1 MSYESLINYLEN
13 YLKNDM
19 TRSALLLSGKWG
31 IGKSYFLEHD
41 VKDAFEQNN
50 IDLIFVSLYG
60 VTSIAELNKSIYYEL
75 RVRNTINKVR
85 RKLQRKL
92 QRKKN
97 NGNNGKLCQWIKKHH
112 REIGKASFLLG
123 KTIVKGVAGFFSV
136 PLKVSNTDINR
147 LYKSINL
154 QGKLIVLEDLERS
167 GVDILEL
174 LGYVNSLVEQDG
186 IKVLLVANEEEII
199 KNLSSHSLNANKT
212 KKKSGVENAEDSDF
226 KKYLR
231 EKEKTIS
238 DTILFKCNVKDA
250 VAHIL
255 TMFDSKIF
263 SELLKQSFENIS
275 NDIVNQVVGIMTM
288 LDNYNLR
295 AFIFAC
301 QKIVDMLRIISDNK
315 NDLKIDADFFESTFL
330 SVVAFS
336 LRLKSDSALVWEDDV
351 ISPNALGINHYL
363 LSKHCYNY
371 IKNQT
376 FDVEEFLKYQDVFV
390 VNKEIA
396 KKGDK
401 FSVDFNVLKN
411 FYFTTEAKLVQAVR
425 NIANYIDDILVI
437 PISMYGQMANYLI
450 AIRSL
455 IDEEQLIDDCMS
467 KMLFTAENN
476 VISEDD
482 IISIKNHYDITL
494 EKGRQQD
501 DYVNFINNLVTMYE
515 SRRDDVYKNAS
526 TNEDWETI
534 ILNLRTN
541 ADKFINDGAF
551 ARKISIKGL
560 VNYLSRCE
568 AEQILNLR
576 QGIDYLYRA
585 SNIGDFLSGDKPN
598 LNLLKEGIETLLEKE
613 QYFDRISKFQLTWL
627 AKDLKRIINKL

>member
-1 MSYESLINYLEN
+1 MSYKSLINYLEN

-19 TRSALLLSGKWG
+19 THSALLLSGKWG
-31 IGKSYFLEHD
+31 IGKSYFLKHE
-41 VKDAFEQNN
+41 VKDALKQNN

-85 RKLQRKL
+85 RKKSNG
-92 QRKKN
+92 N

-112 REIGKASFLLG
+112 REIGNASFLLG

-186 IKVLLVANEEEII
+186 VKVLLVANEEEII
-199 KNLSSHSLNANKT
+199 ENLSEHRLNATKI
-212 KKKSGVENAEDSDF
+212 KKKSDVENAEDSDL

-238 DTILFKCNVKDA
+238 DTILFKCNVEDA

-263 SELLKQSFENIS
+263 SELLKQGSENIS
-275 NDIVNQVVGIMTM
+275 NDIVNQIVGIMII

-301 QKIVDMLRIISDNK
+301 QKIVDMLRIINDYK

-376 FDVEEFLKYQDVFV
+376 FDVEEFLKYQEVFV
-390 VNKEIA
+390 INKEIA

-401 FSVDFNVLKN
+401 FSVDFNVMQHYYMK
-411 FYFTTEAKLVQAVR
+411 TETKLVQAVR
-425 NIANYIDDILVI
+425 SIANYIDDVSVV
-437 PISMYGQMANYLI
+437 PISKYGQMANYLI
-450 AIRSL
+450 AIRPL
-455 IDEEQLIDDCMS
+455 IEEKELIESCMS
-467 KMLFTAENN
+467 KMLRAAESN

-482 IISIKNHYDITL
+482 IISIKNQYEIAL
-494 EKGRQQD
+494 EMGIQQD
-501 DYVNFINNLVTMYE
+501 DYVNFINRILNMYE
-515 SRRDDVYKNAS
+515 SRRDDVYKTAI
-526 TNEDWETI
+526 TNEDWEKI

-541 ADKFINDGAF
+541 ANKFIDEGAF
-551 ARKISIKGL
+551 ASKINIKRL
-560 VNYLSRCE
+560 VDYLSRCN
-568 AEQILNLR
+568 AEQVMSVR
-576 QGIDYLYRA
+576 QGIDHLYMA
-585 SNIGDFLSGDKPN
+585 ANIGEFLSGDKPN
-598 LNLLKEGIETLLEKE
+598 LILLKEGIEMLIENG
-613 QYFDRISKFQLTWL
+613 QYMDRISKLQLTWFVG
-627 AKDLKRIINKL
+627 DLKRIINKL